1 MKTNLPFW
9 MSLRLSLHGRWVTK
23 CFTVLLS
30 AAALMLF
37 AIASTAFTFDVFD
50 FQVRG
55 YQYYMSDKDYY
66 LFSNTTSGT
75 GYAPGDPELLLTEEE
90 VVSIE
95 SGVDLN
101 FVTSCRNQIDVGYF
115 FDKSYFRGE
124 KYKYDENEEIEDYT
138 DEYKAYLKEV
148 EGRSLAY
155 SVSDV
160 TVGSEATYDDL
171 NYRLLAGRYPE
182 AVNEIAVSEEIYEMF
197 AWGGYV
203 DAIAEGCY
211 TLQEFTFVFEKYEA
225 YAWDDTVIPPEEARE
240 AIKSYDDLLGK
251 TLANYELQE
260 ENSNE
265 RHETMPDEVVIV
277 GIVEM
282 ENRPAWPRR
291 YSPPYFSGILRSE
304 AWRQEQIAADKL
316 YAEALVARNF
326 NNSEQVVRD
335 AVSLTLELSELA
347 RPRFEGL
354 TPYVDLNV
362 GAYTVS
368 SLADHIVDSNLYILI
383 LIVCD
388 VGVVFLVFAVLLN
401 AHLITAIME
410 MKRKQIGVLRAL
422 GGSERRVRVIYLTGT
437 AVLGVC
443 IFLLS
448 LVFTVA
454 VFYGFWQEMWEFSSF
469 GVSPFVFNGW
479 NVLILAVLSFAVPLL
494 SALVPLKRFF
504 KKSIVDNIS
513 GENPKK

>member
-1 MKTNLPFW
+1 MNDRFFKTA
-9 MSLRLSLHGRWVTK
+9 MRLSFRGKWMVRVLTI
-23 CFTVLLS
+23 LLS
-30 AAALMLF
+30 AMSFMLF

-66 LFSNTTSGT
+66 LFSNTTGNT

-95 SGVDLN
+95 NGVDLN

-197 AWGGYV
+197 VWGGYV

-225 YAWDDTVIPPEEARE
+225 YAWDDSVIPPEEAGE

-291 YSPPYFSGILRSE
+291 YSQPYFSGILRSE

-316 YAEALVARNF
+316 YAEAMVARNF
-326 NNSEQVVRD
+326 NDSEQIVRD
-335 AVSLTLELSELA
+335 AVSVTLELSELA

-354 TPYVDLNV
+354 SPYVDLNV

-383 LIVCD
+383 LIVCGI
-388 VGVVFLVFAVLLN
+388 GVVFLVFAVLLN

-422 GGSERRVRVIYLTGT
+422 GGSERMVRAIYLTGT
-437 AVLGVC
+437 AVLGLC